1 MVAVHASL
9 DTDVDTPRRR
19 LRRSRKR
26 GGVGGLWDGLR
37 RLAYSSPFYSMT
49 LLGAVPNRLLGT
61 PPELWPGDPERGRSL
76 VEGIFSIG
84 GHHLQSERPNVL
96 PESNDQAWLVQLHGF
111 TWLSDIRALGGGD
124 ARESARGYIRNWI
137 STNDRW
143 SPIAWR
149 ADILGIRL
157 VSWLTHYGFLAAESD
172 AEFRDP
178 FFKSVNRQTK
188 HLLRS
193 ARLEMWGENRI
204 AATKG
209 LIYAGISL
217 PRKDRLLHAG
227 LRQLGQEAE
236 RQIIEDGG
244 HISRSPS
251 SQLRIVRHLVEIRE
265 TLNAAHIELPD
276 WLPQTIERMVPL
288 LRMFRHG
295 DGTLALFH
303 GGSET
308 NGEVLDAVLSATKIK
323 SKGVSS
329 APHAGF
335 QRLAAGQT
343 ALIID
348 TGPPPGAPAN
358 LGGHAGTL
366 AFELSVGKDRVIVN
380 CGAEIGDGGGWH
392 QALRATAA
400 HSGVIVDDVN
410 SSELNPA
417 GGFFRLPQNV
427 TISRREIEGTLIL
440 EATHDGYEVPFG
452 LTHRRLIML
461 GPDGTELQGED
472 NLIGAGGDTY
482 SVRFHLHPAVQ
493 ATMLQGGD
501 SILLKLRRG
510 SGWRFSTPDGKLSLE
525 DSVFVAEPGSVRRT
539 QQIVIFGH
547 LEGAGATVKWGFN
560 RIGRS

>member
-1 MVAVHASL
+1 MRVFPCRGK
-9 DTDVDTPRRR
+9 TGCCTP
-19 LRRSRKR
+19 
-26 GGVGGLWDGLR
+26 
-37 RLAYSSPFYSMT
+37 
-49 LLGAVPNRLLGT
+49 
-61 PPELWPGDPERGRSL
+61 
-76 VEGIFSIG
+76 
-84 GHHLQSERPNVL
+84 
-96 PESNDQAWLVQLHGF
+96 GF
-111 TWLSDIRALGGGD
+111 GN
-124 ARESARGYIRNWI
+124 SA
-137 STNDRW
+137 
-143 SPIAWR
+143 
-149 ADILGIRL
+149 
-157 VSWLTHYGFLAAESD
+157 
-172 AEFRDP
+172 
-178 FFKSVNRQTK
+178 
-188 HLLRS
+188 
-193 ARLEMWGENRI
+193 
-204 AATKG
+204 
-209 LIYAGISL
+209 
-217 PRKDRLLHAG
+217 
-227 LRQLGQEAE
+227 QEAE

-335 QRLAAGQT
+335 QRLATGQT

-427 TISRREIEGTLIL
+427 TVSRREIEGSLIL

-461 GPDGTELQGED
+461 GPDGTEIQGED

-482 SVRFHLHPAVQ
+482 AVRFHLHPAVQ